1 MRKQSKNATS
11 RSTKIGWFDFKA
23 ATGTV
28 YLMQPDNDPRLF
40 KLGFTS
46 RRTLERR
53 RELQRPGD
61 GKLRI
66 ICSVTMPHAYALE
79 QRLLGRMRGGWRFF
93 RRRSSP
99 RGTEWF
105 YLRRNEQILDI
116 QALMEREARRVR
128 LAAAIRFSWS
138 LRGRILLFEGSRT
151 RIAGAFRPVL
161 WRSG

>member
-1 MRKQSKNATS
+1 MKKQSKNAVARSS
-11 RSTKIGWFDFKA
+11 RIGWFRFKA

-28 YLMQPDNDPRLF
+28 YLMQPDNDPTLF

-66 ICSVTMPHAYALE
+66 VCSVTMPHAYVLE
-79 QRLLGRMRGGWRFF
+79 QRLLRRMRRGWRFF

-105 YLRRNEQILDI
+105 HLRRGEKISDI
-116 QALMEREARRVR
+116 QALMEQEARRVR
-128 LAAAIRFSWS
+128 LAAAVRFSWP
-138 LRGRILLFEGSRT
+138 LRGKIMLFEASRIRVARILRP
-151 RIAGAFRPVL
+151 AF
-161 WRSG
+161 WRA